1 MDLTKFRHKVQLRV
15 RNYEI
20 DWQGIVHNAVYS
32 LYFEIGR
39 VEYFKTLGVEIDRQT
54 VRDDF
59 RIVLVTNN
67 LTYKRP
73 AHYDDLLEVHTRV
86 SYVKNTSFGME
97 GLIVDSQTGAA
108 VAENTNVHVWLDPV
122 TGRPANIS
130 NQFRKL
136 VENVEGGDVEIH
148 WSGAS
153 T

>member
-1 MDLTKFRHKVQLRV
+1 MDLTRFKHKVQIRV

-39 VEYFKTLGVEIDRQT
+39 VEYFKALGVEIDRQT

-108 VAENTNVHVWLDPV
+108 VAENTNVHVWLDSA

-148 WSGAS
+148 WPEVSG
-153 T
+153 